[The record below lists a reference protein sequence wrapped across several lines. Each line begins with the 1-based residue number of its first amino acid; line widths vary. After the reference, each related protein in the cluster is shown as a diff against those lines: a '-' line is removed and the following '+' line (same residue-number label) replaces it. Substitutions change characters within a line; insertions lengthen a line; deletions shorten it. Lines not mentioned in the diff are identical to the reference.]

1 MNSSSNSRNI
11 YSYTH
16 QQQFT
21 HSNSLNINTQEVHL
35 TGHAQ
40 SPTNVIKKPQTKIR
54 IEEIKNMKNYD
65 SSSSEE
71 IISKLTQLVKEYQE
85 ELEKKEN
92 DISQM
97 KALLI
102 SFESTIGYL

>member
-1 MNSSSNSRNI
+1 M
-11 YSYTH
+11 
-16 QQQFT
+16 
-21 HSNSLNINTQEVHL
+21 NINTQEVHL
-35 TGHAQ
+35 TGLGQ
-40 SPTNVIKKPQTKIR
+40 SPSHSNAVKKPQTKIR